1 MKKLFFKKR
10 NAEYFR
16 RKRIN
21 TELVKLKKQRR
32 NNLVFKMVPLLILFF
47 IILLGSLYFISPLSK
62 VSEVNIINSK
72 NQQKINNINGLDF
85 NKNDSLLFVKKNY
98 KFAKK
103 TLLDKNQNVKNVKFR
118 ISNINKLQ
126 VNVTRENVN
135 AYLLKN
141 KKYFEIFANGKI
153 ADKSIPKDNLKN
165 YCILKNFNDSK
176 NIREVVKAYKDIPD
190 KIKPTINY
198 IKNKSNK
205 SNPKR
210 VLLSM
215 KDGNYIIAN
224 YDTLS
229 KKIEYYPKIAF
240 SLKQKSI
247 INIEIGGYSYPLK
260 HKLNQDS

>member
-1 MKKLFFKKR
+1 MKRIFFKKR

-16 RKRIN
+16 RKRIS
-21 TELVKLKKQRR
+21 TKLIKLKKQRR
-32 NNLVFKMVPLLILFF
+32 DNLIFKMIPLLILFSL
-47 IILLGSLYFISPLSK
+47 ILLISFYFISPLSK
-62 VSEVNIINSK
+62 VSTINFVDSK
-72 NQQKINNINGLDF
+72 SHNKITNINGF
-85 NKNDSLLFVKKNY
+85 KFHKNDSLLFVKKNY

-103 TLLDKNQNVKNVKFR
+103 TLLKENQDVKNVKFS

-126 VNVTRENVN
+126 VSVIKEDVN

-141 KKYFEIFANGKI
+141 NKYYKIFANGKI
-153 ADKSIPKDNLKN
+153 SNKSIPKDKLKN

-176 NIREVVKAYKDIPD
+176 EIKSVVNSYKNIPN

-215 KDGNYIIAN
+215 KDGNFIIAN
-224 YDTLS
+224 YNTLS
-229 KKIEYYPKIAF
+229 KRIEYYPEIA
-240 SLKQKSI
+240 STLKQRSI
-247 INIEIGGYSYPLK
+247 INIEIGAYSYPLK
-260 HKLNQDS
+260 K